1 MSLKRYLL
9 LMTISTIFCWLAW
22 VTVLFYIDPEI
33 TGTIGLFCFYFSLFF
48 SMLGTFSLLG
58 LAIRLVVKKQVT
70 PFKQVGIS
78 LRQALLLSVLFTMS
92 LILLAEELY
101 AWWSIGIL
109 LVALI
114 TLEAFFLSRSLDKK
128 RKTHET
134 RVEQA

>member
-1 MSLKRYLL
+1 
-9 LMTISTIFCWLAW
+9 MTISTIFCWLAW